1 MQSAQ
6 AFGFQ
11 SMSQTNQMAQQSSL
25 KTKLNQ
31 LEVSRLSKLTVSSML
46 SNFCDQDLVRSVHDD
61 ILYNKRE
68 VQMLR

>member
-31 LEVSRLSKLTVSSML
+31 LEVSLAA
-46 SNFCDQDLVRSVHDD
+46 
-61 ILYNKRE
+61 
-68 VQMLR
+68 